1 MTLQNTNQIPSPFR
15 AGVDKQN
22 TARLMYMA
30 GDNTQRSIAKT
41 LKVSE
46 RTIYT
51 WIKTEGWDRLR
62 QAARQ
67 APAVIAENIFSQIV
81 ELQNDIASREEGKR
95 YPTMQEAELTR
106 KLVLSVDKMKSAPA
120 LSQTMQVLRMFR
132 SFANGYGDTS
142 FRLLLN
148 QVIEHFVESEAKNGY
163 LPYQVEYG
171 PAETPEPELPEIT
184 LDLPAE
190 TEEEKPE
197 VSAHETPHD
206 LPKMALEEVPGTS
219 HPTSDTQSTPEN
231 VGSKSEVKHT
241 MPPHEITTNSIT
253 LAAGTTL
260 NNPLYDQ
267 GQNTDR
273 SVPLRR

>member
-1 MTLQNTNQIPSPFR
+1 MSSQNPNTQIPSPFR
-15 AGVDKQN
+15 AGESKFD
-22 TARLMYMA
+22 TARLLYMA

-46 RTIYT
+46 RTVYS
-51 WIKTEGWDRLR
+51 WIKNEGWDRLR

-132 SFANGYGDTS
+132 SFANGYGDSS

-148 QVIEHFVESEAKNGY
+148 QVIEHFVEGEAKNGY
-163 LPYQVEYG
+163 MPYQLEYG
-171 PAETPEPELPEIT
+171 PAETPEPELPEV
-184 LDLPAE
+184 DLQLPPD
-190 TEEEKPE
+190 EKEIMSEASARKTPPSPSERARGE
-197 VSAHETPHD
+197 VS
-206 LPKMALEEVPGTS
+206 
-219 HPTSDTQSTPEN
+219 
-231 VGSKSEVKHT
+231 GSSPATV
-241 MPPHEITTNSIT
+241 S
-253 LAAGTTL
+253 
-260 NNPLYDQ
+260 
-267 GQNTDR
+267 
-273 SVPLRR
+273 S